1 MLTLIPIGGLANR
14 LRSIASGVALARDYG
29 QTLHIYWFKD
39 AGVRDLTVTL
49 YPEGR
54 HEMLNETNR
63 QEVWDDVLSW
73 LEKHL

>member
-1 MLTLIPIGGLANR
+1 MAG
-14 LRSIASGVALARDYG
+14 
-29 QTLHIYWFKD
+29 WFKD
-39 AGVRDLTVTL
+39 AGVRDLTVKL